1 MTFGH
6 CFFLCVEK
14 VIQLSDVTIMRG
26 SKYLLENA
34 SASIFPGQ
42 KVGIIGRNGCGKSTL
57 FAAIKGEIA
66 PELGSL
72 TVPRNFRISAVS
84 QQTPSLDIS
93 ALDYVKQGDKDLT
106 ELLAQKEKA
115 YAENNGEKIALI
127 EDKLGIAGAWTIDS
141 RAKILLHGLGFA
153 EDEMQKAVKEYS
165 GGWRMRLNLA
175 QALIYKSDVLLLD
188 EPTNHLDLDTI
199 IFLENYLK
207 SFEGTILCIS
217 HDRDFL
223 DTFCSHIL
231 HFESNHLVMYTG
243 NYSDYERLRAE
254 RIKNEKANRRRE
266 EASLAHMQDFVE
278 RFRYKASKAKQA
290 QSMLKAIDRL
300 KLTAVTQEESPY
312 HIKFAD
318 PERTVDIIA
327 DLKELDCG
335 YSENDI
341 ILKKVNLMLIAG
353 DRIGLLGRNG
363 QGKSTLIKTLC
374 SVLKPVHGTVTLG
387 KGIKIGY
394 FAQHELDQLSGQM
407 SALDHLRAID
417 HNAKEKD
424 LRTFLG
430 SFSFSGDK
438 ATQKVEDMSGGEQAR
453 LALAIVAY
461 QKPNLLLLDE
471 PTNHLDLDMREALS
485 LALSTYKG
493 ALILVSHDRH
503 LLEAIADKLWLIDD
517 GNVSEFN
524 GDLNDYQEFLNK
536 KNREYKEKL
545 NEKTQNQPKQN
556 LFSEKAKAQTYK
568 TKEQKKL
575 EAQKRQ
581 SLRPLKLEIEKL
593 EKQMEKIK
601 KSLADIDTTLS
612 DLELYSKEPE
622 KVEILSIERA
632 KLSDELDKCE
642 ITWIEKQDE
651 LELAMKE

>member
-1 MTFGH
+1 
-6 CFFLCVEK
+6 
-14 VIQLSDVTIMRG
+14 MRG

-72 TVPRNFRISAVS
+72 TVPRNFKISAVS

-127 EDKLGIAGAWTIDS
+127 EDKLGIAGVWTIDS

-153 EDEMQKAVKEYS
+153 EDEMQKAVKEFS

-417 HNAKEKD
+417 HNAKEKN

-632 KLSDELDKCE
+632 KLSDELDECE
-642 ITWIEKQDE
+642 IAWIEKQDE
-651 LELAMKE
+651 LEQAMKE

>member
-1 MTFGH
+1 
-6 CFFLCVEK
+6 
-14 VIQLSDVTIMRG
+14 MRG

-57 FAAIKGEIA
+57 FAAIKGEIS

-72 TVPRNFRISAVS
+72 TVPRNFKISAVS

-93 ALDYVKQGDKDLT
+93 ALDYVKQGDKALT

-127 EDKLGIAGAWTIDS
+127 EDKLGIAGVWTIDS

-153 EDEMQKAVKEYS
+153 EDEMQKAVKEFS

-593 EKQMEKIK
+593 EKQIEKIK

-642 ITWIEKQDE
+642 IAWIEKQDE
-651 LELAMKE
+651 LEQAMKE

>member
-1 MTFGH
+1 
-6 CFFLCVEK
+6 
-14 VIQLSDVTIMRG
+14 MRG

-57 FAAIKGEIA
+57 FATIKGEIA

-72 TVPRNFRISAVS
+72 TVPRNFKISAVS

-127 EDKLGIAGAWTIDS
+127 EDKLGIAGVWTIDS

-153 EDEMQKAVKEYS
+153 EDEMQKAVKEFS

-387 KGIKIGY
+387 KGIRIGY

-632 KLSDELDKCE
+632 KLSDELDECE
-642 ITWIEKQDE
+642 IAWIEKQDE
-651 LELAMKE
+651 LEQAMKE

>member
-1 MTFGH
+1 
-6 CFFLCVEK
+6 
-14 VIQLSDVTIMRG
+14 MRG

-72 TVPRNFRISAVS
+72 TVPRNFKISAVS

-153 EDEMQKAVKEYS
+153 EDEMQKAVKEIS

-632 KLSDELDKCE
+632 KLSDELDECE
-642 ITWIEKQDE
+642 IAWIEKQDE
-651 LELAMKE
+651 LEQAMKE

>member
-1 MTFGH
+1 
-6 CFFLCVEK
+6 
-14 VIQLSDVTIMRG
+14 MRG

-72 TVPRNFRISAVS
+72 TVPRNFKISAVS

-127 EDKLGIAGAWTIDS
+127 EDKLGIAGVWSIDS

-153 EDEMQKAVKEYS
+153 EDEMQKAVKEFS

-545 NEKTQNQPKQN
+545 NEKTQKQPNQN
-556 LFSEKAKAQTYK
+556 LVSEKAKAQTYK

-632 KLSDELDKCE
+632 KLSDELDECE
-642 ITWIEKQDE
+642 IAWIEKQDE
-651 LELAMKE
+651 LEQAMKE

>member
-1 MTFGH
+1 
-6 CFFLCVEK
+6 
-14 VIQLSDVTIMRG
+14 MRG

-72 TVPRNFRISAVS
+72 TVPRNFKISAVS

-127 EDKLGIAGAWTIDS
+127 EDKLGIAGIWTIDS

-153 EDEMQKAVKEYS
+153 EDEMQKAVKEFS

-545 NEKTQNQPKQN
+545 NEKTQKQPNQN
-556 LFSEKAKAQTYK
+556 LVSEKAKAQTYK

-632 KLSDELDKCE
+632 KLSDELDECE
-642 ITWIEKQDE
+642 IAWIEKQDE
-651 LELAMKE
+651 LEQAMKE

>member
-1 MTFGH
+1 
-6 CFFLCVEK
+6 
-14 VIQLSDVTIMRG
+14 MRG

-57 FAAIKGEIA
+57 FAAIKGVIA

-72 TVPRNFRISAVS
+72 TVPRNFKISAVS

-106 ELLAQKEKA
+106 ELLVQKEKA

-127 EDKLGIAGAWTIDS
+127 EDKLGIAGVWTIDS

-153 EDEMQKAVKEYS
+153 EDEMQKAVKEFS

-545 NEKTQNQPKQN
+545 NEKTQKQPNQN
-556 LFSEKAKAQTYK
+556 LVSEKAKAQTYK

-632 KLSDELDKCE
+632 KLSDELDECE
-642 ITWIEKQDE
+642 IAWIEKQDE
-651 LELAMKE
+651 LEQAMKE

>member
-1 MTFGH
+1 
-6 CFFLCVEK
+6 
-14 VIQLSDVTIMRG
+14 MRG

-72 TVPRNFRISAVS
+72 TVPRNFKISAVS

-127 EDKLGIAGAWTIDS
+127 EDKLGIAGVWTIDS

-153 EDEMQKAVKEYS
+153 EDEMQKAVKEFS

-254 RIKNEKANRRRE
+254 RIKNEKANRHRE

-632 KLSDELDKCE
+632 KLSDELDECE
-642 ITWIEKQDE
+642 IAWIEKQDE
-651 LELAMKE
+651 LEQAMKE

>member
-1 MTFGH
+1 
-6 CFFLCVEK
+6 
-14 VIQLSDVTIMRG
+14 MRG

-72 TVPRNFRISAVS
+72 TVPRNFKISAVS

-106 ELLAQKEKA
+106 ELLVQKEKA

-127 EDKLGIAGAWTIDS
+127 EDKLGIAGVWTIDS

-153 EDEMQKAVKEYS
+153 EDEMQKAVKEFS

-545 NEKTQNQPKQN
+545 NEKTQKQPNQN
-556 LFSEKAKAQTYK
+556 LVSEKAKAQTYK

-632 KLSDELDKCE
+632 KLSDELDECE
-642 ITWIEKQDE
+642 IAWIEKQDE
-651 LELAMKE
+651 LEQAMKE

>member
-1 MTFGH
+1 
-6 CFFLCVEK
+6 
-14 VIQLSDVTIMRG
+14 MRG

-72 TVPRNFRISAVS
+72 TVPRNFKISAVS

-93 ALDYVKQGDKDLT
+93 AIDYVKQGDKDLT
-106 ELLAQKEKA
+106 ELLSQKEKA

-127 EDKLGIAGAWTIDS
+127 EDKLGIAGVWTIDS

-153 EDEMQKAVKEYS
+153 EDEMQKAVKEFS

-545 NEKTQNQPKQN
+545 NEKIQKQPNQN
-556 LFSEKAKAQTYK
+556 LVSEKAKAQTYK

-581 SLRPLKLEIEKL
+581 SLRPLKLAIEKL

-632 KLSDELDKCE
+632 KLSDELDECE
-642 ITWIEKQDE
+642 IAWIEKQDE
-651 LELAMKE
+651 LEQAMKE

>member
-1 MTFGH
+1 
-6 CFFLCVEK
+6 
-14 VIQLSDVTIMRG
+14 MRG

-72 TVPRNFRISAVS
+72 TVPRNFKISAVS

-127 EDKLGIAGAWTIDS
+127 EDKLGIAGVWTIDS

-153 EDEMQKAVKEYS
+153 EDEMQKAVKEFS

-545 NEKTQNQPKQN
+545 NEKIKKQPNQN
-556 LFSEKAKAQTYK
+556 LVSEKAKAQTYK

-632 KLSDELDKCE
+632 KLSDELDECE
-642 ITWIEKQDE
+642 IAWIEKQDE
-651 LELAMKE
+651 LEQAMKE

>member
-1 MTFGH
+1 
-6 CFFLCVEK
+6 
-14 VIQLSDVTIMRG
+14 MRG

-72 TVPRNFRISAVS
+72 TVPRNFKISAVS

-127 EDKLGIAGAWTIDS
+127 EDKLGIAGVWTIDS

-153 EDEMQKAVKEYS
+153 EDEMQKAVKEFS

-231 HFESNHLVMYTG
+231 RFESNHLVMYTG

-632 KLSDELDKCE
+632 KLSDELDECE
-642 ITWIEKQDE
+642 IAWIEKQDE
-651 LELAMKE
+651 LEQAMKE

>member
-1 MTFGH
+1 
-6 CFFLCVEK
+6 
-14 VIQLSDVTIMRG
+14 MRG

-72 TVPRNFRISAVS
+72 TVPRNFKISAVS

-106 ELLAQKEKA
+106 ELLTQKEKA

-127 EDKLGIAGAWTIDS
+127 EDKLGIAGVWTIDS

-153 EDEMQKAVKEYS
+153 EDEMQKAVKEFS

-374 SVLKPVHGTVTLG
+374 SVIKPVHGTATLG

>member
-1 MTFGH
+1 
-6 CFFLCVEK
+6 
-14 VIQLSDVTIMRG
+14 MRG

-72 TVPRNFRISAVS
+72 TVPRNFKISAVS

-127 EDKLGIAGAWTIDS
+127 EDKLGIAGVWTIDS

-153 EDEMQKAVKEYS
+153 EDEMQKAVKEFS

-556 LFSEKAKAQTYK
+556 LVSEKAKAQTYK
-568 TKEQKKL
+568 TKEQKKI

-593 EKQMEKIK
+593 EKKMDKIK

-632 KLSDELDKCE
+632 KLSDELDECE

-651 LELAMKE
+651 LEKAMKE

>member
-1 MTFGH
+1 
-6 CFFLCVEK
+6 
-14 VIQLSDVTIMRG
+14 MRG

-34 SASIFPGQ
+34 SASIFPSQ

>member
-1 MTFGH
+1 
-6 CFFLCVEK
+6 
-14 VIQLSDVTIMRG
+14 MRG

-72 TVPRNFRISAVS
+72 TVPRNFKISAVS

-127 EDKLGIAGAWTIDS
+127 EDKLGIAGVWTIDS

-153 EDEMQKAVKEYS
+153 EDEMQKAVKEFS

-231 HFESNHLVMYTG
+231 HFESNQLVMYTG

-632 KLSDELDKCE
+632 KLSDELDECE
-642 ITWIEKQDE
+642 IAWIEKQDE
-651 LELAMKE
+651 LEQAMKE

>member
-1 MTFGH
+1 
-6 CFFLCVEK
+6 
-14 VIQLSDVTIMRG
+14 MRG

-72 TVPRNFRISAVS
+72 TVPRNFKISAVS

-93 ALDYVKQGDKDLT
+93 ALDYVKQGDKALT

-127 EDKLGIAGAWTIDS
+127 EDKLGIAGVWTIDS

-153 EDEMQKAVKEYS
+153 EDEMQKAVKEFS
-165 GGWRMRLNLA
+165 GGWRMRLNLS

>member
-1 MTFGH
+1 M
-6 CFFLCVEK
+6 CRK
-14 VIQLSDVTIMRG
+14 VIQLSDVTILRG
-26 SKYLLENA
+26 SRYLLENA

-66 PELGSL
+66 PELGTL
-72 TVPRNFRISAVS
+72 TVPRNFKISAVS

-93 ALDYVKQGDKDLT
+93 ALNYVKQGDKDLT

-127 EDKLGIAGAWTIDS
+127 EDKLGIAGVWTIDS

-568 TKEQKKL
+568 NKEQKKL

-651 LELAMKE
+651 LEQALKE

>member
-1 MTFGH
+1 M
-6 CFFLCVEK
+6 CRK
-14 VIQLSDVTIMRG
+14 VIQLSDVTILRG
-26 SKYLLENA
+26 SRYLLENA

-72 TVPRNFRISAVS
+72 TVPRNFKISAVS

-127 EDKLGIAGAWTIDS
+127 EDKLGIAGVWTIDS

-266 EASLAHMQDFVE
+266 EALLAHMQDFVE

-651 LELAMKE
+651 LEQALKE

>member
-1 MTFGH
+1 
-6 CFFLCVEK
+6 
-14 VIQLSDVTIMRG
+14 MRG

-72 TVPRNFRISAVS
+72 TVPRNFKISAVS

-127 EDKLGIAGAWTIDS
+127 EDKLGIAGVWTIDS

-153 EDEMQKAVKEYS
+153 EDEMQKAVKEFS

-524 GDLNDYQEFLNK
+524 GDLNDYQKFLNK

-545 NEKTQNQPKQN
+545 NEKTQKQPNQN
-556 LFSEKAKAQTYK
+556 LVSEKAKAQTYK

-632 KLSDELDKCE
+632 KLSDELDECE
-642 ITWIEKQDE
+642 IAWIEKQDE
-651 LELAMKE
+651 LEQAMKE

>member
-1 MTFGH
+1 
-6 CFFLCVEK
+6 
-14 VIQLSDVTIMRG
+14 MRG

-72 TVPRNFRISAVS
+72 TVPRNFKISAVS

-153 EDEMQKAVKEYS
+153 EDEMQKAVKEFS

-254 RIKNEKANRRRE
+254 RIKNEKSNRRRE

-632 KLSDELDKCE
+632 KLSDELDECE
-642 ITWIEKQDE
+642 IAWIEKQDE
-651 LELAMKE
+651 LEQAMKE

>member
-1 MTFGH
+1 MVTV
-6 CFFLCVEK
+6 FLCVEK

-66 PELGSL
+66 PELGTLS
-72 TVPRNFRISAVS
+72 VPRNFKISAVS

-93 ALDYVKQGDKDLT
+93 ALDYVKQGDKELN
-106 ELLAQKEKA
+106 ELLCEKEKA
-115 YAENNGEKIALI
+115 YAQNNGEKIALI

-141 RAKILLHGLGFA
+141 RAKILLHGLGFS
-153 EDEMQKAVKEYS
+153 EDEMTKAVKEFS

-312 HIKFAD
+312 HIKFSD

-374 SVLKPVHGTVTLG
+374 SVIKPVHGTVTLG

-407 SALDHLRAID
+407 SAIDHLRAID

-430 SFSFSGDK
+430 AFSFSGDK
-438 ATQKVEDMSGGEQAR
+438 ATQKVEEMSGGEQAR

-517 GNVSEFN
+517 GKVSEFN
-524 GDLNDYQEFLNK
+524 GDLNDYQDFLNR

-545 NEKTQNQPKQN
+545 NEKNNTTAGSA
-556 LFSEKAKAQTYK
+556 LASEKAKIQTYK

-581 SLRPLKLEIEKL
+581 SLRPIKLEIEKL

-601 KSLADIDTTLS
+601 KSLADIDNSLADTEIYTKEPQKVE
-612 DLELYSKEPE
+612 ELSKERSR
-622 KVEILSIERA
+622 LTD
-632 KLSDELDKCE
+632 KLDECE
-642 ITWIEKQDE
+642 VSWIEKQDE
-651 LELAMKE
+651 LEQAMKE

>member
-1 MTFGH
+1 
-6 CFFLCVEK
+6 
-14 VIQLSDVTIMRG
+14 MRG

-72 TVPRNFRISAVS
+72 TVPRNFKISAVS

-127 EDKLGIAGAWTIDS
+127 EDKLGIAGVWTIDS

-153 EDEMQKAVKEYS
+153 EDEMQKAVKEFS

-231 HFESNHLVMYTG
+231 HFESNNLVMYTG

-438 ATQKVEDMSGGEQAR
+438 ATQKVEDISGGEQAR

-545 NEKTQNQPKQN
+545 NEKTQKQPNQN
-556 LFSEKAKAQTYK
+556 LVSEKAKAQTYK

-632 KLSDELDKCE
+632 KLSDELDECE
-642 ITWIEKQDE
+642 IAWIEKQDE
-651 LELAMKE
+651 LEQAMKE

>member
-1 MTFGH
+1 
-6 CFFLCVEK
+6 
-14 VIQLSDVTIMRG
+14 MRG

-72 TVPRNFRISAVS
+72 TVPRNFKISAVS

-93 ALDYVKQGDKDLT
+93 ALDYVKQGDKSLT

-153 EDEMQKAVKEYS
+153 EDEMQKAVKEFS

-545 NEKTQNQPKQN
+545 NEKTQKQPNQN
-556 LFSEKAKAQTYK
+556 LVSEKAKAQTYK

-632 KLSDELDKCE
+632 KLSDELDECE
-642 ITWIEKQDE
+642 IAWIKKQDE
-651 LELAMKE
+651 LEQAMKE

>member
-1 MTFGH
+1 
-6 CFFLCVEK
+6 
-14 VIQLSDVTIMRG
+14 MRG

-72 TVPRNFRISAVS
+72 TVPRNFKISAVS

-127 EDKLGIAGAWTIDS
+127 EDKLGIAGVWTIDS

-153 EDEMQKAVKEYS
+153 EDEMQKAVKEFS

-254 RIKNEKANRRRE
+254 RIKNEKSNRRRE

-545 NEKTQNQPKQN
+545 NEKTQKQPNQN
-556 LFSEKAKAQTYK
+556 LVSEKAKAQTYK

-632 KLSDELDKCE
+632 KLSDELDECE
-642 ITWIEKQDE
+642 IAWIEKQDE
-651 LELAMKE
+651 LEQAMKE

>member
-1 MTFGH
+1 
-6 CFFLCVEK
+6 
-14 VIQLSDVTIMRG
+14 MRG

-72 TVPRNFRISAVS
+72 TVPRNFKISAVS

-127 EDKLGIAGAWTIDS
+127 EDKLGIAGVWTIDS

-153 EDEMQKAVKEYS
+153 EDEMQKAVKEFS

-312 HIKFAD
+312 HIKFTD

-485 LALSTYKG
+485 LAISTYKG

-545 NEKTQNQPKQN
+545 NEKTQKQPNQN
-556 LFSEKAKAQTYK
+556 LVSEKAKAQTYK

-632 KLSDELDKCE
+632 KLSDELDECE
-642 ITWIEKQDE
+642 IAWIEKQDE
-651 LELAMKE
+651 LEQAMKE

>member
-1 MTFGH
+1 
-6 CFFLCVEK
+6 
-14 VIQLSDVTIMRG
+14 MRG

-72 TVPRNFRISAVS
+72 TVPRNFKISAVS

-127 EDKLGIAGAWTIDS
+127 EDKLGIAGVWTIDS

-153 EDEMQKAVKEYS
+153 EDEMQKAVKEFS

-453 LALAIVAY
+453 LALAIVDY

-545 NEKTQNQPKQN
+545 NEKTQKQPNQN
-556 LFSEKAKAQTYK
+556 LVSEKAKAQTYK

-632 KLSDELDKCE
+632 KLSDELDECE
-642 ITWIEKQDE
+642 IAWIEKQDE
-651 LELAMKE
+651 LEQAMKE

>member
-1 MTFGH
+1 
-6 CFFLCVEK
+6 
-14 VIQLSDVTIMRG
+14 MRG

-72 TVPRNFRISAVS
+72 TVPRNFKISAVS

-93 ALDYVKQGDKDLT
+93 ALDYVKQGDKALT

-127 EDKLGIAGAWTIDS
+127 EDKLGIAGVWTIDS

-153 EDEMQKAVKEYS
+153 EDEMQKAVKEFS

-503 LLEAIADKLWLIDD
+503 LLEAIADKLWLIDE

-545 NEKTQNQPKQN
+545 NEKTQKQPNQN
-556 LFSEKAKAQTYK
+556 LVSEKAKAQTYK
-568 TKEQKKL
+568 TKEQKKI

-632 KLSDELDKCE
+632 KLSDELDECE
-642 ITWIEKQDE
+642 IAWIEKQDE
-651 LELAMKE
+651 LEQAMKE

>member
-1 MTFGH
+1 
-6 CFFLCVEK
+6 
-14 VIQLSDVTIMRG
+14 MRG

-72 TVPRNFRISAVS
+72 TVPRNFKISAVS

-93 ALDYVKQGDKDLT
+93 ALDYVKQGDKALT

-127 EDKLGIAGAWTIDS
+127 EDKLGIAGVWTIDS

-153 EDEMQKAVKEYS
+153 EDEMQKAVKEFS

-175 QALIYKSDVLLLD
+175 QALIYKSDVMLLD

-632 KLSDELDKCE
+632 KLSDELDECE
-642 ITWIEKQDE
+642 IAWIEKQDK
-651 LELAMKE
+651 LEQAMKE

>member
-1 MTFGH
+1 
-6 CFFLCVEK
+6 
-14 VIQLSDVTIMRG
+14 MRG

-66 PELGSL
+66 PELGAL
-72 TVPRNFRISAVS
+72 TVPRNFKISAVS

-93 ALDYVKQGDKDLT
+93 ALDFVKQGDKDLT
-106 ELLAQKEKA
+106 ELLTQKEKA

-127 EDKLGIAGAWTIDS
+127 EDKLGIAGVWTIDS

-153 EDEMQKAVKEYS
+153 EDEMQKAVKEFS

-374 SVLKPVHGTVTLG
+374 SVIKPVHGTATLG

>member
-1 MTFGH
+1 
-6 CFFLCVEK
+6 
-14 VIQLSDVTIMRG
+14 MRG

-266 EASLAHMQDFVE
+266 EASLAHMKDFVE

-341 ILKKVNLMLIAG
+341 ILKKVNLMLIAS

-517 GNVSEFN
+517 GKVSEFN

-651 LELAMKE
+651 LEQAMKE

>member
-1 MTFGH
+1 
-6 CFFLCVEK
+6 
-14 VIQLSDVTIMRG
+14 MRG

-72 TVPRNFRISAVS
+72 TVPRNFKISAVS

-115 YAENNGEKIALI
+115 YAENNGEKIAFI
-127 EDKLGIAGAWTIDS
+127 EDKLGIAGVWTIDS

-153 EDEMQKAVKEYS
+153 EDEMQKAVKEFS

-387 KGIKIGY
+387 KGIRIGY

-632 KLSDELDKCE
+632 KLSDELDECE
-642 ITWIEKQDE
+642 IAWIEKQDE
-651 LELAMKE
+651 LEQAMKE

>member
-1 MTFGH
+1 
-6 CFFLCVEK
+6 
-14 VIQLSDVTIMRG
+14 MRG

-642 ITWIEKQDE
+642 IAWIEKQDE
-651 LELAMKE
+651 LEQAMKE

>member
-1 MTFGH
+1 MVTV
-6 CFFLCVEK
+6 FLCVEK

-72 TVPRNFRISAVS
+72 TVPRNFKISAVS

-153 EDEMQKAVKEYS
+153 EDEMQKAVKEFS

-485 LALSTYKG
+485 LSLSTYKG

-503 LLEAIADKLWLIDD
+503 LLEAIADKLWLIDN

-545 NEKTQNQPKQN
+545 NEKTQKQPNQN
-556 LFSEKAKAQTYK
+556 LVSEKAKAQTYK

-632 KLSDELDKCE
+632 KLSDELDECE
-642 ITWIEKQDE
+642 IAWIEKQDE

>member
-1 MTFGH
+1 
-6 CFFLCVEK
+6 
-14 VIQLSDVTIMRG
+14 MRG

-72 TVPRNFRISAVS
+72 TVPRNFKISAVS

-93 ALDYVKQGDKDLT
+93 ALDYLKQGDKDLT

-127 EDKLGIAGAWTIDS
+127 EDKLGIAGVWTIDS

-153 EDEMQKAVKEYS
+153 EDEMQKAVKEFS

-556 LFSEKAKAQTYK
+556 LISEKAKAQTYK

-642 ITWIEKQDE
+642 IAWIEKQDE
-651 LELAMKE
+651 LEQAMKE

>member
-1 MTFGH
+1 
-6 CFFLCVEK
+6 
-14 VIQLSDVTIMRG
+14 MRG

-72 TVPRNFRISAVS
+72 TVPRNFKISAVS

-127 EDKLGIAGAWTIDS
+127 EDKLGIAGVWTIDS

-153 EDEMQKAVKEYS
+153 EDEMQKAVKEFS

-394 FAQHELDQLSGQM
+394 FAQHELYQLSGQM

-503 LLEAIADKLWLIDD
+503 LLEAIADKLWLIND

-632 KLSDELDKCE
+632 KLSDELDECE
-642 ITWIEKQDE
+642 IAWIEKQDE
-651 LELAMKE
+651 LEQAMKE

>member
-1 MTFGH
+1 
-6 CFFLCVEK
+6 
-14 VIQLSDVTIMRG
+14 MRG

-72 TVPRNFRISAVS
+72 TVPRNFKISAVS

-127 EDKLGIAGAWTIDS
+127 EDKLGIAGVWTIDS

-153 EDEMQKAVKEYS
+153 EDEMQKAVKEFS

-266 EASLAHMQDFVE
+266 EASLAHMLDFVE

-545 NEKTQNQPKQN
+545 NEKTQKQPNQN
-556 LFSEKAKAQTYK
+556 LVSEKAKAQTYK

-632 KLSDELDKCE
+632 KLSDELDECE
-642 ITWIEKQDE
+642 IAWIEKQDE
-651 LELAMKE
+651 LEQAMKE

>member
-1 MTFGH
+1 
-6 CFFLCVEK
+6 
-14 VIQLSDVTIMRG
+14 MRG

-72 TVPRNFRISAVS
+72 TVPRNFKISAVS

-93 ALDYVKQGDKDLT
+93 ALDYVKQGDKALT

-127 EDKLGIAGAWTIDS
+127 EDKLGIAGVWTIDS

-153 EDEMQKAVKEYS
+153 EDEMQKAVKEFS

-363 QGKSTLIKTLC
+363 QGKSNLIKTLC

-545 NEKTQNQPKQN
+545 NENTQKQPNQN
-556 LFSEKAKAQTYK
+556 LVSEKAKAQTYK

-593 EKQMEKIK
+593 EKQMDKIK

-642 ITWIEKQDE
+642 IAWIEKQDE
-651 LELAMKE
+651 LEQAMKE

>member
-1 MTFGH
+1 
-6 CFFLCVEK
+6 
-14 VIQLSDVTIMRG
+14 MRG

-72 TVPRNFRISAVS
+72 TVPRNFKISAVS

-127 EDKLGIAGAWTIDS
+127 EDKLGIAGVWTIDS

-153 EDEMQKAVKEYS
+153 EDEMQKAVKEFS

-575 EAQKRQ
+575 EAR
-581 SLRPLKLEIEKL
+581 SSSATSPSVR
-593 EKQMEKIK
+593 
-601 KSLADIDTTLS
+601 
-612 DLELYSKEPE
+612 
-622 KVEILSIERA
+622 
-632 KLSDELDKCE
+632 
-642 ITWIEKQDE
+642 
-651 LELAMKE
+651 